1 MKQMNR
7 LVFREIRSSLSRF
20 LAICAICAL
29 GAGFLC
35 GLKSTTPMMKQTG
48 DNYFD
53 RSRLMDIRLLC
64 SAGITEEDIE
74 DISKLDCVEKVM
86 PAYNADV
93 LAVSSYGKNVVRIC
107 SMDFEQG
114 VNLPVL
120 KEGRW
125 PENPGE
131 CVADSGTGM
140 NSRVKVGEKIT
151 LSEENPDSTLK
162 GMAVNQ
168 FTVTGIVDWPY
179 YLSVDRGS
187 SSVGDG
193 NVDYFILVP
202 EQAFSSDY
210 YHEAFISVKGGAE
223 LLCYGEEYETLI
235 KDVQKELEA
244 ALKPLAQRRFDKL
257 SELYSQ
263 YEQLVQIDPGAAAQ
277 LGELSPPVMPQWYV
291 LSRQTLAGYVS
302 FGQDADRVD
311 AIAQVF
317 PWFFFLVAAL
327 VCLTT
332 MTRMVEEQRTQI
344 GVMKALGYSGGRIA
358 AKYLFYAASACTLGC
373 VIGCASCIIVLPK
386 AIWSAYDMLYTLPD
400 IDIIFYP
407 GYALA
412 AYGLSLFCTLA
423 AALGACYNE
432 LRSVPAQLIR
442 PKAPPAGKRVF
453 LEHIGFLWKHFT
465 FTQKVTARNLF
476 RYKKRFFMT
485 IIGIGGCTALLLTG
499 FGLRDSIM
507 SIVPKQFSQIQTYD
521 FSLGLAEASD
531 AQAETE
537 LNGQI
542 SEYADKYIYI
552 MQSAMDAQTDKGV
565 QSVYLTVAQD
575 DRLEDFIHLRER
587 IGGKNIA
594 YPPREGVIITEKL
607 ADKLGLKAG
616 DTFTLTQGGS
626 DIYETSVAGIAENY
640 VYNYIYMPC
649 SVYERLTG
657 RAPQYKTVMCT
668 LGYDGKITESIE
680 DETSA
685 DLLTIENV
693 EAVSFITKIE
703 RDFGD
708 VMNGLNS
715 VVAVLIIC
723 ASLLAFVVLYNLTN
737 INITER
743 KREIATLKVLGFYEK
758 ETASYVYRENIILTL
773 IGIALGLIFGIFL
786 HQFVVVTAEVD
797 IVMFDRGITALSY
810 VWSAVMTLLF
820 SFLVSLAMRRR
831 ISSIDMVESL
841 KSIE

>member
-35 GLKSTTPMMKQTG
+35 GLRSTTPMMKQTG

-64 SAGITEEDIE
+64 TAGITQEDIE
-74 DISKLDCVEKVM
+74 DIKKLDCVKDVM
-86 PAYNADV
+86 PAYNSDV
-93 LAVSSYGKNVVRIC
+93 LAVSSYGKNTVRIY
-107 SMDFEQG
+107 SMDFGSG

-125 PENPGE
+125 PQSPDE

-140 NSRVKVGEKIT
+140 NGRVKVGEKIT
-151 LSEENPDSTLK
+151 LSEENPESTLK
-162 GMAVNQ
+162 GMTVTQ
-168 FTVTGIVDWPY
+168 FTVTGVVDWPY

-187 SSVGDG
+187 TSVGDG
-193 NVDYFILVP
+193 SVDYFILAP
-202 EQAFSSDY
+202 AAAFDSDHY
-210 YHEAFISVKGGAE
+210 NEAFVSVKGGEE
-223 LLCYGEEYETLI
+223 LLCYGDEYEALI
-235 KDVQKELEA
+235 KDAQKELEA
-244 ALKPLAQRRFDKL
+244 AFKPLAQRRFDQL
-257 SELYSQ
+257 NQLYSQ
-263 YEQLVQIDPGAAAQ
+263 YEQLVQLDPAAAAQ
-277 LGELSPPVMPQWYV
+277 LGEFSPPVMPQWYA

-344 GVMKALGYSGGRIA
+344 GVIKALGYSGGRIA
-358 AKYLFYAASACTLGC
+358 VKYLFYAASACTLGC
-373 VIGCASCIIVLPK
+373 VIGCAVCIAVLPK

-412 AYGLSLFCTLA
+412 AYGLSLLCTLA

-453 LEHIGFLWKHFT
+453 LEHIGFLWKRFT

-485 IIGIGGCTALLLTG
+485 VIGIGGCTALLLTG

-507 SIVPKQFSQIQTYD
+507 SIVPKQFNEVQVYD

-531 AQAETE
+531 AQAQTE
-537 LNGQI
+537 LNERLGQ
-542 SEYADKYIYI
+542 YADKYIYI

-565 QSVYLTVAQD
+565 QSVYLTLAQD

-587 IGGKNIA
+587 KNGKNIA
-594 YPPREGVIITEKL
+594 YPPQEGVIITEKL
-607 ADKLGLKAG
+607 ADKLGLKEG
-616 DTFTLTQGGS
+616 DYFTLTQGGS
-626 DIYETSVAGIAENY
+626 DIYKTSVAGIAENY
-640 VYNYIYMPC
+640 VYNYVYMPC
-649 SVYERLTG
+649 SVYEKLTG
-657 RAPQYKTVMCT
+657 KAPQYKTVMCT
-668 LGYDGKITESIE
+668 LSYDGKITESLE

-685 DLLTIENV
+685 SLLAIENV
-693 EAVSFITKIE
+693 ESVSFITKLE

-758 ETASYVYRENIILTL
+758 ETSSYVYRENIILTL
-773 IGIALGLIFGIFL
+773 IGIVLGLIFGIFL

-797 IVMFDRGITALSY
+797 IVMFDRSITALSY

-820 SFLVSLAMRRR
+820 AFLVNLAMRKR